1 MIISICGFDGIVMA
15 ADSGASRHFLKSD
28 MTMLFAVI
36 QDKNLQ
42 DAIIKSHDDGDNLSF
57 CFSDT
62 FDKIHLMQNNMAVS
76 AGGAWQTNG
85 GSINP
90 YLEHF
95 FRNAVFNTPGE
106 AANALLKY
114 VEGISPDIKTGFH
127 VCGYDPPEEGGI
139 PIPRVYFVDTLHHEV
154 TSLEKGST
162 GIMQH
167 SANDYMKPTSQLV
180 ANNLK
185 SLTLQDTIDYAV
197 FAIRASVMYEKCV
210 LLNNRISGHVDV
222 LVIRPYQMEWVSKK
236 RLHAGGD

>member
-15 ADSGASRHFLKSD
+15 ADSAASRHFVQSD
-28 MTMLFAVI
+28 MTLLLAAI
-36 QDKNLQ
+36 HDKNLH
-42 DAIIKSHDDGDNLSF
+42 DAVIKSIDDGDNLAF

-62 FDKIHLMQNNMAVS
+62 FDKIHIMQNNIAVS
-76 AGGAWQTNG
+76 AGGAWLTNG

-95 FRNAVFNTPGE
+95 FRNAVFDTPGE
-106 AANALLKY
+106 TADALLKY
-114 VEGISPDIKTGFH
+114 VEGISDIKMGFH
-127 VCGYDPPEEGGI
+127 VCGYDPPEKGGI
-139 PIPRVYFVDTLHHEV
+139 PMPRVYFVDMLHHEV

-162 GIMQH
+162 GMMQH
-167 SANDYMKPTSQLV
+167 SCNDYMKPMSQLV

-197 FAIRASVMYEKCV
+197 FAIKASAMYEKCV
-210 LLNNRISGHVDV
+210 LLNNRICGHVDV

-236 RLHAGGD
+236 RLHVKGD